1 MYLIASRCLLP
12 RRPGQMEGTNSF
24 LDTVGRI
31 RKKKYIYRYIYHLSL
46 SLSLY
51 IYIYIYIYH
60 IISYLPEKQGTILKQ
75 ASCLAKKKKN
85 KKHIMNSFPRA
96 SPNHHTLK
104 PQSNVTNHLHFRDS
118 KECQFHSRV
127 KTLLG
132 QEESGRIEASGKER
146 RMEDT

>member
-31 RKKKYIYRYIYHLSL
+31 RKKKKYIYIYIISLSL
-46 SLSLY
+46 SLS
-51 IYIYIYIYH
+51 IYIYISYH

-75 ASCLAKKKKN
+75 ASCLAKTKTKN

-127 KTLLG
+127 KSLLG